1 MSPVPARL
9 LPRPTTSPRLYALLV
24 SAFPLLAV
32 AHDSPDQIIAAITA
46 QIGRDGTTAELLY
59 RRATEHRALGHTPEA
74 MADFQASLRLQPSAS
89 AYADLAELY
98 QSQGDLTTALSLL
111 DRALTDAPSPPL
123 HVARARLLHLAGQ
136 HRKALAEF
144 AYVPAPD
151 VDAVLLHAQI
161 HRTLDDHTS
170 RIDVL
175 KSGHTSSR
183 SAVLYAAW
191 IDALLDT
198 GQATA
203 ALPEIGATLKN
214 RRFKAAWQ
222 IRRARALLQ
231 LDHNTQARTDLHA
244 AIAETTAR
252 LESQKTAPDLT
263 LLIDRSQAHAL
274 LGDRTAAQRDITTA
288 RALGASPRLL
298 RPAIDSLRNSS
309 R

>member
-1 MSPVPARL
+1 MSPVLARL
-9 LPRPTTSPRLYALLV
+9 LPRFTTSPRLYALLV
-24 SAFPLLAV
+24 FSFPPLSV
-32 AHDSPDQIIAAITA
+32 AHDSPDQIIASITA
-46 QIGRDGTTAELLY
+46 QIGRDGATAALLY

-74 MADFQASLRLQPSAS
+74 MADFRASLGIAPSAP

-98 QSQGDLTTALSLL
+98 QSQGDLPTALSLL
-111 DRALTDAPSPPL
+111 DRALTDAPSAPL
-123 HVARARLLHLAGQ
+123 HIARARLLHLSGQ
-136 HRKALAEF
+136 HKKALAEF
-144 AYVPAPD
+144 AFVPTPD
-151 VDAVLLHAQI
+151 VDAVLLHARL
-161 HRTLDDHTS
+161 HRTLGDHAN

-203 ALPEIGATLKN
+203 ALPEIEATLKN

-231 LDHNTQARTDLHA
+231 LDHAPRATADLHA
-244 AIAETTAR
+244 AIAETTTR

-263 LLIDRSQAHAL
+263 LLIDRAQAHAL
-274 LGDRTAAQRDITTA
+274 LGDRTAAQKDITTA
-288 RALGASPRLL
+288 RALGASPPLL